1 MCTPEMPLMSHE
13 IVAAIG
19 VFPEFHGRP
28 PSTPTLSER
37 QANVSPFAGNSF
49 AEPSQSGEL
58 PRSDQNGG
66 HNLSALRSASA
77 LRSDRRVA
85 KQ

>member
-1 MCTPEMPLMSHE
+1 MCTPEMPLMSYE

-19 VFPEFHGRP
+19 VFPEFHGRQ

-49 AEPSQSGEL
+49 EKPSQ
-58 PRSDQNGG
+58 
-66 HNLSALRSASA
+66 
-77 LRSDRRVA
+77 
-85 KQ
+85 